1 MLVLKR
7 RWVTFLIYFAV
18 FIGLSVVMSSFGT
31 DQFSVDFA
39 SLRPNFTVINRDGDS
54 LLADGL
60 ITHLRNNGNEIVI
73 GDDKSA
79 LQDAVFFRATDFIVF
94 IPQGFRDDFLS
105 GGAPVLETVK
115 TTDAAVGYYTEGL
128 VNHYLS
134 QARLYLSAGVW
145 LGEGLSEGLSEGL
158 GEGLSERLGEGELVS
173 SVLNDL
179 GLEAAAE
186 KKSFGISV
194 PIDQTWLMFNQIL
207 SYILLILV
215 VLCVTNITM
224 VFRRPDLRKRNLCS
238 PVLPRSQNFQQILAG
253 GVLSL
258 LAWLSLNAIGF
269 LLYGGNLGAV
279 DGRVLGLI
287 LLNSLVFS
295 FVAMSLASLAGSF
308 VHSPNAQNAVA
319 NILALGM
326 CFLGGVFVPV
336 SMLGDGILAVAR
348 FLPTYWYVTALE
360 KISALT
366 SFEAG
371 AMQPVWQAIIVQA
384 AFTAVFFCAAL
395 ILGTYFSKSER
406 SFGSVRTELD
416 A

>member
-1 MLVLKR
+1 MKVFRVCMLVLKR

-134 QARLYLSAGVW
+134 QARLYLSAGV
-145 LGEGLSEGLSEGL
+145 GL
-158 GEGLSERLGEGELVS
+158 GEEELVS
-173 SVLNDL
+173 SVLGDL
-179 GLEAAAE
+179 GLGAVAE

-279 DGRVLGLI
+279 DGRVIGLI